1 MISEQE
7 QARIRLI
14 SDNELYPQAVEF
26 MKNMGRPLPSTQING
41 LLNVSLANT
50 YQQLALFVKHQG
62 ARKTWR
68 GSERHVEEFY
78 RTKFPAKLKQLETYL
93 PAVTCSRAEKAS
105 REDEQAIKMELAR
118 EFIQHLLAENAYKEA
133 MGGFEFRQE
142 APRGNQGSFRGEQR
156 R

>member
-7 QARIRLI
+7 QVRIRLL

-50 YQQLALFVKHQG
+50 YDQLTLFVERQG

-68 GSERHVEEFY
+68 GNERHVEEFY
-78 RTKFPAKLKQLETYL
+78 RTRFPAKLKQLEMYV
-93 PAVTCSRAEKAS
+93 PAVTRFREEKAS
-105 REDEQAIKMELAR
+105 REDEQTIKMELAR
-118 EFIQHLLAENAYKEA
+118 EFIQHLLAENAYKDA
-133 MGGFEFRQE
+133 MGGFETRRETPQ
-142 APRGNQGSFRGEQR
+142 RNQGTPGGEQR